1 MSIKQALLIGVTGFL
16 IDADSP
22 KTPFPN
28 QTKKGLIETLNPKQ
42 EKQSDPLVCTT
53 TFKNNPSCN
62 QVEKQSD
69 PLVCTTTFKNNPS
82 CNQVEKLSDQAIQKV
97 TIQDLEE
104 TPFR

>member
-62 QVEKQSD
+62 QVEK
-69 PLVCTTTFKNNPS
+69 
-82 CNQVEKLSDQAIQKV
+82 LSDQAIQKSYY
-97 TIQDLEE
+97 TR
-104 TPFR
+104 FRRNTFSMKKKDN